1 MTPARRTHI
10 RFKQSGAAAVEFAL
24 VAIVFFF
31 VWLGIM
37 ELGRIMYV
45 WNTVQEVTRH
55 AAREA
60 VVRNFAVGEV
70 GLIQR
75 EAIFQG
81 GSSGTAYL
89 PAGVEISNLRV
100 KITYLQADGATEVS
114 PYPLDPA
121 DNISACADVERV
133 ASCISFVRAE
143 ICDQTGGGC
152 NAVPYMPMVSL
163 FGNLGINFAVNIPV
177 SAVVM
182 PAESLGFSA

>member
-1 MTPARRTHI
+1 MTSPRRHPARS
-10 RFKQSGAAAVEFAL
+10 KQSGAAAVEFAL
-24 VAIVFFF
+24 VAIAFFLI
-31 VWLGIM
+31 WLGIM

-60 VVRNFAVGEV
+60 VVRNFTTGEV

-81 GSSGTAYL
+81 GSIGTVFL
-89 PAGVEISNLRV
+89 PAGVEVSNLRV
-100 KITYLQADGATEVS
+100 KITYLQVDGATEVS

-133 ASCISFVRAE
+133 ATCIRFVRAE
-143 ICDQTGGGC
+143 VCDQSGGGC

-163 FGNLGINFAVNIPV
+163 FGNLGIDFAVNIPI